1 MLDVLDL
8 KDIHYGV
15 LVKVKYGGEILLG
28 KFLSLV
34 NNHTQ
39 ARCLKLPFGILELQE
54 FEREEDAVF
63 YETVYATGVNPVVV
77 KMVENECGDTEIR
90 HSLLPCNRYQF
101 KLKEKPF

>member
-1 MLDVLDL
+1 MSPVMQKCLMCLIL
-8 KDIHYGV
+8 RTYIMAC

-77 KMVENECGDTEIR
+77 KNGR
-90 HSLLPCNRYQF
+90 
-101 KLKEKPF
+101 K

>member
-1 MLDVLDL
+1 MLDALDL
-8 KDIHYGV
+8 TDIYYGA

-34 NNHTQ
+34 NNQTQ

-63 YETVYATGVNPVVV
+63 YETGYATGVSPVMV
-77 KMVENECGDTEIR
+77 KNGRKWMW
-90 HSLLPCNRYQF
+90 RY
-101 KLKEKPF
+101 

>member
-63 YETVYATGVNPVVV
+63 YETVYTTGVNPVMV
-77 KMVENECGDTEIR
+77 KNGRKWMW
-90 HSLLPCNRYQF
+90 RY
-101 KLKEKPF
+101 